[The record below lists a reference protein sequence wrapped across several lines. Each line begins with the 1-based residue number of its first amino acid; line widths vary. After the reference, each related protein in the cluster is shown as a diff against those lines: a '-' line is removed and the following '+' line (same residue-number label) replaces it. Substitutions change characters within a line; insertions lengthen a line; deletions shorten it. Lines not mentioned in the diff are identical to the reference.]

1 MIRTMVDGCPYGP
14 DDCPKLQAAS
24 EALSDIQRRL
34 LTVERL
40 LYTAIGIIMLETGV
54 MIV

>member
-1 MIRTMVDGCPYGP
+1 MIRTTVEGCPYGP